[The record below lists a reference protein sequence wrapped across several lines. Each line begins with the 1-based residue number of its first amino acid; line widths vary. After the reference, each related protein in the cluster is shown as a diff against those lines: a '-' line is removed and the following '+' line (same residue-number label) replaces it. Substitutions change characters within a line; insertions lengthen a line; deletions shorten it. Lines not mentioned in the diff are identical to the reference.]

1 MKLETKDMVNIQQ
14 IDIQE
19 LLPQRPPILMVDRL
33 LSADDKRAE
42 TELLV
47 WTDNIFV
54 ENGGLKAY
62 AIIEN
67 MAQTCAAHLGYADI
81 YIKGHDEVRIGYI
94 GSVKRMQIE
103 TFPRVGETLRTRM
116 QVTEDFGDMK
126 LVAAESFVND
136 HRIAVAELTIA
147 LSEEKKKA

>member
-1 MKLETKDMVNIQQ
+1 MISE

-47 WTDNIFV
+47 RTDNIFV
-54 ENGGLKAY
+54 ENGMLKAY

-67 MAQTCAAHLGYADI
+67 MAQTCAAQLGYADI
-81 YIKGHDEVRIGYI
+81 YVNGKKDVRIGYI
-94 GSVKRMQIE
+94 G
-103 TFPRVGETLRTRM
+103 
-116 QVTEDFGDMK
+116 
-126 LVAAESFVND
+126 
-136 HRIAVAELTIA
+136 AV
-147 LSEEKKKA
+147 

>member
-1 MKLETKDMVNIQQ
+1 MISE

-33 LSADDKRAE
+33 LSADDKQAE

-47 WTDNIFV
+47 RADNIFV
-54 ENGGLKAY
+54 ENGMLKAY

-67 MAQTCAAHLGYADI
+67 MAQTCAAQLGYADV
-81 YIKGHDEVRIGYI
+81 YVNGKKDVRIGYI
-94 GSVKRMQIE
+94 GSVKRMQIDAS
-103 TFPRVGETLRTRM
+103 PRVGESLRTRM
-116 QVTEDFGDMK
+116 EVVEDFGDMK
-126 LVAAESFVND
+126 LVTAESFVNN

-147 LSEEKKKA
+147 LSGERREA